1 VRADEKGNANLPIEL
16 LGLGGDVNVG
26 VLLLC
31 SRRQLAVPAHPNKCF
46 ATRLGQRKQA
56 SSLTEIIDV
65 EDAADGA
72 ARPAVS
78 DLAL

>member
-1 VRADEKGNANLPIEL
+1 MSNLPIEL
-16 LGLGGDVNVG
+16 LSLGGDVNVG

-31 SRRQLAVPAHPNKCF
+31 SQCQLAVPAHPKECCCVCK
-46 ATRLGQRKQA
+46 RKQA
-56 SSLTEIIDV
+56 SKQAQLTEIIDV
-65 EDAADGA
+65 EDTADGT